1 MPGLPTRACQ
11 NKYNTV
17 LVKSIQLFFEIFY
30 RTAKEN
36 LEGSIPKQKLSISPD
51 SVGVK
56 AKNFAKRKSEPPHGD
71 MPGVCPHFLHG
82 RVKSRKYQLH
92 LFHKFA
98 IIRFKNGYDGKKA
111 FFGGRPAG
119 RRKGRNRRMDQKLGK
134 LLRPNRG
141 IYFLILGVFCAAAL
155 VCRQYLLTGIEAG
168 VTLVVFLIYTLNR
181 NYRNR
186 QIQHFLQSVPETLEG
201 ISKGDSPFP
210 AVLVS
215 LGDGRILWMNHR
227 FSEITGLSDSLM
239 EPELEEVIPELSTD
253 WLASGKNESPQDI
266 AVGNRRYRVYGVPVH
281 TGESKGLMMGVL
293 YLCDLTELYQI
304 RDEYIRSRPVVS
316 IILID
321 NYEELTKNLTES
333 AISTLNAR
341 LNDAI
346 TQWTENYHGL
356 LRRMERNRFLFVF
369 EKRDLDRAVENKF
382 SLLESVH
389 EILSPSGLPASV
401 SIGVGVD
408 GATFEESY
416 DFASLSIEMALSRG
430 GDQAVIKNRFNFS
443 FFGGRNKEADYRSKV
458 RSRVTANSLMELIGQ
473 SSHVFVMGHKNAD
486 LDSVGAAMGIACL
499 CRKKGKKVNIVLDL
513 EANAA
518 GRLLDEIRAV
528 PEYRDIFISGQD
540 ALLESDNRST
550 LVVVDTNR
558 PDQVECKPLLEAIS
572 KICVV
577 DHHRRAADYIS
588 PVVVNLHEPY
598 ASSASELVTELVMY
612 AVDSK
617 DVLPIEAKSLL
628 AGICLDTKFFNVRT
642 GERTFEAAAALRRM
656 GADPTEVKMLL
667 QTDFQDTMAKYQ
679 IIRSARL
686 YRQELAIAAL
696 NTATTR
702 ILAAQAADELL
713 NISGITGSFV
723 LYPDEDQV
731 IISARS
737 IGSANVQMILEPLG
751 GGGNTATAGAQMKG
765 VTTKEA
771 LDMLVA
777 SIDKFYES

>member
-1 MPGLPTRACQ
+1 
-11 NKYNTV
+11 
-17 LVKSIQLFFEIFY
+17 
-30 RTAKEN
+30 
-36 LEGSIPKQKLSISPD
+36 
-51 SVGVK
+51 
-56 AKNFAKRKSEPPHGD
+56 
-71 MPGVCPHFLHG
+71 
-82 RVKSRKYQLH
+82 
-92 LFHKFA
+92 
-98 IIRFKNGYDGKKA
+98 
-111 FFGGRPAG
+111 
-119 RRKGRNRRMDQKLGK
+119 MDQKLRK
-134 LLRPNRG
+134 LLRPSRG
-141 IYFLILGVFCAAAL
+141 IYIFVLVGFCAAAL
-155 VCRQYLLTGIEAG
+155 VMEQYILAG
-168 VTLVVFLIYTLNR
+168 VEAAITLLVIGGHTLSK

-186 QIQHFLQSVPETLEG
+186 KIQQFLQSCPQTLEG

-210 AVLVS
+210 AVLIS
-215 LGDGRILWMNHR
+215 LGDGRILWTNQR
-227 FSEITGLSDSLM
+227 FAAITGLRDSML
-239 EPELEEVIPELSTD
+239 EPGLEEVIPGLSTD
-253 WLASGKNESPQDI
+253 WLASGKNESPQD
-266 AVGNRRYRVYGVPVH
+266 VTVNNRRYRVYGVPVH
-281 TGESKGLMMGVL
+281 TGEDKSLMMGVM
-293 YLCDLTELYQI
+293 YFCDLTELYQI
-304 RDEYIRSRPVVS
+304 RDEYIRSRPVVC

-321 NYEELTKNLTES
+321 NFEELTKNLTEN
-333 AISTLNAR
+333 AISALNAR

-346 TQWTENYHGL
+346 TKWTEEYHGL
-356 LRRMERNRFLFVF
+356 LRRLERNRFLFVF
-369 EKRDLDRAVENKF
+369 EKRDLDRAVEDKF
-382 SLLESVH
+382 SLLESIH

-416 DFASLSIEMALSRG
+416 EFAALGIEMALSRG

-473 SSHVFVMGHKNAD
+473 SSHVFIMGHKNAD
-486 LDSVGAAMGIACL
+486 LDAVGAAMGIACL
-499 CRKKGKKVNIVLDL
+499 CRIKGKKASIVLDR

-518 GRLLDEIRAV
+518 ERLVEEIEQV
-528 PEYRDIFISGQD
+528 PEYRDVFLSGQD
-540 ALLESDNRST
+540 SLLESDNRSI

-558 PDQVECKPLLEAIS
+558 PDQVECKPLLEAIPRV
-572 KICVV
+572 CVV

-617 DVLPIEAKSLL
+617 DVLPIEAKSML
-628 AGICLDTKFFNVRT
+628 AGICLDTKFFNVRA

-656 GADPTEVKMLL
+656 GADPTEVKKLL
-667 QTDFQDTMAKYQ
+667 QNDFQDTMAKYQ

-696 NTATTR
+696 NTTTTR
-702 ILAAQAADELL
+702 VLAAQAADELL

-737 IGSANVQMILEPLG
+737 IGSANVQIILEPLG

-765 VTTKEA
+765 VSTKEA

-777 SIDKFYES
+777 SIDKFYEES